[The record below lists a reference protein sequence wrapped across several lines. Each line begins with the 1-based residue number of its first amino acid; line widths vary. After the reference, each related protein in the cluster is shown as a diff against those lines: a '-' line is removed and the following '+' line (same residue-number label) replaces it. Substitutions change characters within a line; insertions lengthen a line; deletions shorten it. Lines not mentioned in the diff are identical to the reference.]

1 LTAST
6 PRIAV
11 VGGGWAGLAAA
22 VAAVRRGAR
31 VSLFEMAA
39 QFGGR
44 ARKVQVDGL
53 ALDNGQHIL
62 IGAYAQTLALM
73 RAVGVEV
80 EAVLQRL
87 PLALV
92 GPDGRGLELPPG
104 SPRIAF
110 ARAVCAHPGW
120 RWAERLSL
128 LAAAAGWSLR
138 GFRCASTLRVEALCA
153 RLAPAVRRELI
164 EPLCVA
170 ALNTPAREASASV
183 FLRVLRD
190 ALFAG
195 PGSSDLLLPR
205 RHLGAL
211 LPEPAERWLRA
222 HGAVLHLSRRVMLI
236 ERAGMSW
243 RIDDDAE
250 FDAVVLAGTAG
261 EAARLARPIDPA
273 WADAAQA
280 LRQQPIVTVYLQAQG
295 ARLARPMIALPSD
308 EAAEPAQFVFDLGRL
323 RGHDG
328 VLACVVSG
336 AERWLE
342 RGLEATAQAACSQV
356 RRTLAP
362 SARVLDA
369 LAEKRA
375 TFTCVPTLRRPS
387 RDIAPG
393 LVAAGDYVA
402 GPYPATLEGAVR
414 TGIEAIDALGR
425 SRAIRFRDAK

>member
-1 LTAST
+1 MASA

-22 VAAVRRGAR
+22 IEGTRRGAR

-39 QFGGR
+39 QLGGR
-44 ARKVQVDGL
+44 ARKVDLDGL

-62 IGAYAQTLALM
+62 IGAYAQTLGLM
-73 RAVGVEV
+73 RGVGVDIES
-80 EAVLQRL
+80 VLQRL

-92 GPDGRGLELPPG
+92 GPDGCGLELPPG

-110 ARAVCAHPGW
+110 ARAVCAHPHW
-120 RWAERLSL
+120 RWPERLSL
-128 LAAAAGWSLR
+128 LATAAGWSLR
-138 GFRCASTLRVEALCA
+138 GFRCASALSVEALCA
-153 RLAPAVRRELI
+153 RLTAAVRRELI

-183 FLRVLRD
+183 FLRVLHD

-195 PGSSDLLLPR
+195 PGASDLLLPR
-205 RHLGAL
+205 RHLGEL

-222 HGAVLHLSRRVMLI
+222 HGAALHLSRRVMRI
-236 ERAGMSW
+236 ERAGTKW
-243 RIDDDAE
+243 RIDDGAA
-250 FDAVVLAGTAG
+250 FDAVVLAGTTA
-261 EAARLARPIDPA
+261 EAERLARPLAPA
-273 WADAAQA
+273 WADATQA
-280 LRQQPIVTVYLQAQG
+280 LRHQPIVTVYLHAQG

-328 VLACVVSG
+328 VLACAVSG

-342 RGLEATAQAACSQV
+342 RGLDATAQAACSQV

-362 SARVLDA
+362 AATVLHA
-369 LAEKRA
+369 LAERRA
-375 TFTCVPTLRRPS
+375 TFACVPALLRPS

-393 LVAAGDYVA
+393 LIAAGDYVA

-414 TGIEAIDALGR
+414 SGIEAIDALSR
-425 SRAIRFRDAK
+425 SRAIPFRDAK